1 MASHLRLGFLAHR
14 RLYEKGGLSGLI
26 IQGRM
31 GATSGAVQSN
41 GKVLKS
47 WATQQCRCANGH
59 IAESNLPWWKGI
71 YDVAIEELAREE
83 SSLTG
88 WYVFPQLKGLG
99 RSSTSD
105 FYGVAGLVEARTYLA
120 HPVLGDRLLN
130 AIRTLLTHRNLKAEQ
145 ILGDLD
151 ALKFR
156 SCLTLFSLAAP
167 SEKIFIDALET
178 FFGGVHDARAN
189 KLLAD

>member
-1 MASHLRLGFLAHR
+1 M
-14 RLYEKGGLSGLI
+14 
-26 IQGRM
+26 Q
-31 GATSGAVQSN
+31 
-41 GKVLKS
+41 
-47 WATQQCRCANGH
+47 NGH
-59 IAESNLPWWKGI
+59 IAESNLPWWKGV
-71 YDVAIEELAREE
+71 YDVAIEELRKGRKQ
-83 SSLTG
+83 SHWI

-105 FYGVAGLVEARTYLA
+105 FYGVAGLAEARAYLA

-156 SCLTLFSLAAP
+156 SCLT
-167 SEKIFIDALET
+167 
-178 FFGGVHDARAN
+178 
-189 KLLAD
+189 